1 MVAAFSYVQDDKDEH
16 RQFQRVPVAV
26 AGRYMLQD
34 RQDYAC
40 QTTDISPGDLFITC
54 PIKGAVGERVIAYL
68 DHLGR
73 IEGKILR
80 HTPTGVA
87 MSISASSRKRDKLAA
102 QLTWLTNRKSLG
114 LPEDRRHERVAP
126 KNPRSILILDDGIE
140 RVVRLI
146 DVSLSGAAIATDI
159 RAQMNSIVTIGQVKG
174 RVVRYI
180 EGGIAVEFLFS
191 LAEETL
197 HEQVS
202 A

>member
-1 MVAAFSYVQDDKDEH
+1 MVAAFSYVQDDKEEH
-16 RQFQRVPVAV
+16 RQFQRVPVSV

-54 PIKGAVGERVIAYL
+54 PIKGAVGERIIAYL

-73 IEGKILR
+73 IEGEILR
-80 HTPTGVA
+80 HTPLGVA

-114 LPEDRRHERVAP
+114 LPEDRRHERVTP

-159 RAQMNSIVTIGQVKG
+159 RAGMNSIVTIGKVKG

-180 EGGIAVEFLFS
+180 EGGIAVEFLFPLS
-191 LAEETL
+191 EDNL

-202 A
+202 S